1 MHMMKL
7 WLQLVPQLNQLSSL
21 DRIKVVDQAGKA
33 SFSPAET
40 VIMVI
45 WLILVYL
52 LTKGIVTGTP
62 GESPTADA
70 VAVNLLVS
78 LPLLLLVIVPVYI
91 RKIIREIRKQLEAG
105 SAPKS

>member
-7 WLQLVPQLNQLSSL
+7 WLRLVPPLSRLGPL
-21 DRIKVVDQAGKA
+21 DRIKVLDQAGKA
-33 SFSPAET
+33 SFSSAES

-52 LTKGIVTGTP
+52 LTKGIVAGTP
-62 GESPTADA
+62 SDSPTADA

-78 LPLLLLVIVPVYI
+78 LPLLLLVFVPVYI
-91 RKIIREIRKQLEAG
+91 RKIIREIRNQLEAG